1 MKNKGFLVDVSMSW
15 TAAMVVPVFW
25 IVWFRKTATIYGRT
39 VVIKFMRLVAMAMG
53 LLAGKIMTLRVG
65 EWVRIINAIEC
76 IHAWV
81 RHYIVREQ
89 EDDREHKKACCI
101 FGLHDVFLGRLH
113 VHSGCGKLGIV
124 WAEPHKIRLIIVGPH
139 TATGWAE
146 RIMYAN
152 TSLFKMIVEMIL
164 ICRLTGAEWLNLPR
178 L

>member
-76 IHAWV
+76 IHA
-81 RHYIVREQ
+81 
-89 EDDREHKKACCI
+89 
-101 FGLHDVFLGRLH
+101 
-113 VHSGCGKLGIV
+113 
-124 WAEPHKIRLIIVGPH
+124 
-139 TATGWAE
+139 
-146 RIMYAN
+146 
-152 TSLFKMIVEMIL
+152 
-164 ICRLTGAEWLNLPR
+164 
-178 L
+178 